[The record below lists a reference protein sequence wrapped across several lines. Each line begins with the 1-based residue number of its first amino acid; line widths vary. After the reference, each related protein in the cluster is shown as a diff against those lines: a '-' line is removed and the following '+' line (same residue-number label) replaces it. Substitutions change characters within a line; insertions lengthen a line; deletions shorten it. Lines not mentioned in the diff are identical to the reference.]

1 MRKPQ
6 PVRGTHDLLPAD
18 MRAHARIVETAYNES
33 ARYGYQPISTPIF
46 EFTEVFARTLG
57 ETSDVVTKEM
67 YTFTD
72 KGGDSLTLRPE
83 GTAGIARAFISGGM
97 QQDLPLRFFSTGPMF
112 RHERPQK
119 GRLRQFHQID
129 VELIGIADPRA
140 DVEVIALASAVLGAL
155 GVLQEVTLELN
166 SLGDSESRVAYRDVL
181 VDYLRDH
188 ISELSDDSRE
198 RLERNPLR
206 VLDSKDRQDRMAIE
220 GAPRSSDHMTPAAS
234 DYFGAVC
241 QGLDDL
247 DIPYNLNDRL
257 VRGLDY
263 YCHTAFEFVT
273 TKLGAQ
279 GTVLAGGRYDGL
291 IEKMGGPATP
301 AIGWAGGIERLSMM
315 CAPSAPSV
323 RPVAVIPIGA
333 AAERQAMIIAR
344 DLRAAGITVD
354 MAYTGNVTRRMKRA
368 HKVNARAAVLFGDDE
383 LRRGGVSV
391 KDLDSGEQ
399 FEIERSELG
408 QRLPRLRRNDE
419 PSPAG

>member
-1 MRKPQ
+1 MKKPQ
-6 PVRGTHDLLPAD
+6 PVRGTHDLLPVD
-18 MRAHARIVETAYNES
+18 MRAHARVMETARQEA

-46 EFTEVFARTLG
+46 EFTEVFTRTLG

-97 QQDLPLRFFSTGPMF
+97 QQDLPLRFFCSGPMF

-140 DVEVIALASAVLGAL
+140 DVEVIALASTILGAL
-155 GVLQEVTLELN
+155 GVLQDTTLELN
-166 SLGDSESRVAYRDVL
+166 SLGDAESRIAYREVL

-188 ISELSDDSRE
+188 IDELSDDSRD
-198 RLERNPLR
+198 RVERNPLR
-206 VLDSKDRQDRMAIE
+206 VLDSKDRQDKMALKD
-220 GAPRSSDHMTPAAS
+220 APRLPDHMTSAAT

-273 TKLGAQ
+273 AGLGAQ

-291 IEKMGGPATP
+291 IEMMGGPPTP
-301 AIGWAGGIERLSMM
+301 AIGWAGGIERLVMM
-315 CAPSAPSV
+315 CAPPLPPS
-323 RPVAVIPIGA
+323 RPVALIPIGA

-344 DLRAAGITVD
+344 DLRAAGFTVD

-368 HKVNARAAVLFGDDE
+368 DKVNARAAVLFGDDE
-383 LRRGGVSV
+383 LQRGGVSV
-391 KDLDSGEQ
+391 RDLDSGEQ
-399 FEIERSELG
+399 VEIERRELVH
-408 QRLPRLRRNDE
+408 RLT
-419 PSPAG
+419 AFT

>member
-408 QRLPRLRRNDE
+408 QRL
-419 PSPAG
+419 AAFT